1 MAKKSKNP
9 SLNKLRQKL
18 TELNLHSEFMSVLA
32 RKYNLSDPNAT
43 GNLITDN
50 KNHVKHPVG
59 RILPESIGADKSL
72 FENNES
78 QGENEKINNLEI
90 FQTKSL
96 DSNAP
101 EKDESSLDTNLSD
114 FDSSLDFSLQDK
126 DTKRADLGNL
136 SPTSSKEKSALDTQ
150 GSQSS
155 ATTLHP
161 GHNNQVYL
169 DSQSLPDRV
178 PDDASL
184 MESGTRAICTKFELD
199 PEKLKLELREV
210 FQNLS
215 QLITIL
221 APGFTNIYYLSI
233 LLEKL

>member
-1 MAKKSKNP
+1 MLSALYTGFNGKDLSQEKLQEINERLSKFPASSLANKSKNP

-50 KNHVKHPVG
+50 KNLVKHPVG
-59 RILPESIGADKSL
+59 RILPESIGASKSL

-114 FDSSLDFSLQDK
+114 FDSSLDLSLQDNNN
-126 DTKRADLGNL
+126 KRTDLDNF
-136 SPTSSKEKSALDTQ
+136 SPTSSKERSELETK
-150 GSQSS
+150 GS
-155 ATTLHP
+155 
-161 GHNNQVYL
+161 
-169 DSQSLPDRV
+169 
-178 PDDASL
+178 
-184 MESGTRAICTKFELD
+184 
-199 PEKLKLELREV
+199 
-210 FQNLS
+210 
-215 QLITIL
+215 
-221 APGFTNIYYLSI
+221 
-233 LLEKL
+233 